1 MIQNIFKVYINSFQ
15 VLNLGLNV
23 GCYKIKCNFKQ
34 AYFFIIKIC
43 LNRKKILAAIKQ
55 QMLSALLE
63 LFKNASVL

>member
-1 MIQNIFKVYINSFQ
+1 MIQNIFKVYVNSFQ

-34 AYFFIIKIC
+34 AYFFYNK
-43 LNRKKILAAIKQ
+43 NMFKWEKILAAIKQ
-55 QMLSALLE
+55 QMLSVLLE